1 MEMRVRKERIRGV
14 PRRGPLF
21 TAAAA
26 LLMAA
31 PVVQLILGKVLE
43 DFYRSTTVLPCL
55 LAVAGGILL
64 LTARGKQAGY
74 TVGGLLA
81 ILGSSVVI
89 SHMLLLPAMLL
100 WGLSAI
106 GVSWNKPVSRL
117 LKGRSLPVLNL
128 AAAILAAVSALLCLD
143 TVGSMP
149 AFALPLAL
157 AAVGTVLLCTAA
169 DAQTFLPLSPEQRAQ
184 QAPRVRYRSVLR
196 PGMLGTLGAVL
207 LLVCEVWQLIDL
219 FRLMS
224 AFHVSLG
231 TLLQPALIFA
241 AAVLLLLRAQNGPRL
256 LPAAILLLIA
266 QTLALFSMQQ
276 TVMYAEEMGA
286 ALQQTQRI
294 ALLFF
299 SVLLLLI
306 GVIGTTWNRPVG
318 KGRPVPLCSA
328 IAAALAAGNGI
339 WAAVYRV
346 SLIVEETRVDFD
358 SAQGLI
364 RSLLLPVGLVLVN
377 LAMEGRQT
385 EANVRKVDGS
395 KYRQGLTGFAA
406 NFYSD
411 VGGKLQLLAKICGVL
426 YLIMGVLG
434 VVAIALGIVILLLQL
449 FGLIP
454 PSISPMSLL
463 MAGLIIIASAL
474 ILAVGTWPLYAFGQI
489 TADLHAIR
497 KDGVHASGA
506 AEVPA
511 VGSAA
516 TGTGPSADNP
526 DELPEL

>member
-14 PRRGPLF
+14 PRRGSLF

-157 AAVGTVLLCTAA
+157 AAVGAVLLCTAA

-184 QAPRVRYRSVLR
+184 QAPSMRYRSVLR

-224 AFHVSLG
+224 GFHVALG
-231 TLLQPALIFA
+231 TLLQPVLIIV
-241 AAVLLLLRAQNGPRL
+241 AAVLLLRAQNGPRL
-256 LPAAILLLIA
+256 LPAAILLLIS
-266 QTLALFSMQQ
+266 QTLALLSMRQ
-276 TVMYAEEMGA
+276 TVMYADEMGA
-286 ALQQTQRI
+286 ALQQTQRT

-328 IAAALAAGNGI
+328 IAAPLAAVSGI

-346 SLIVEETRVDFD
+346 SLIVEEARVNFD
-358 SAQGLI
+358 SVQGLL
-364 RSLLLPVGLVLVN
+364 RSLLLPAGLVLVS
-377 LAMEGRQT
+377 LAMEGCQA
-385 EANVRKVDGS
+385 EARGRKVDGS
-395 KYRQGLTGFAA
+395 KYRRGLAGFVS

-411 VGGKLQLLAKICGVL
+411 VGGSLQLLAKICGVL
-426 YLIMGVLG
+426 YLIMGILG
-434 VVAIALGIVILLLQL
+434 VVAIVLGIIILLLQL

-454 PSISPMSLL
+454 PSFDPLSLL
-463 MAGLIIIASAL
+463 MAGLAIIVSAL
-474 ILAVGTWPLYAFGQI
+474 ILAVSTWPLYAFGQI

-497 KDGVHASGA
+497 KEGVRASGA

-511 VGSAA
+511 EGSAA
-516 TGTGPSADNP
+516 PGTGPSADNP

>member
-14 PRRGPLF
+14 PRRGSLF

-157 AAVGTVLLCTAA
+157 AAVGAVLLCTAA

-184 QAPRVRYRSVLR
+184 QAPSMRYHSVLR

-224 AFHVSLG
+224 GFHVALG
-231 TLLQPALIFA
+231 TLLQPVLIIV
-241 AAVLLLLRAQNGPRL
+241 AAVLLLRAQNGPRL
-256 LPAAILLLIA
+256 LPAAILLLIS
-266 QTLALFSMQQ
+266 QTLALLSMRQ
-276 TVMYAEEMGA
+276 TVMYADEMGA
-286 ALQQTQRI
+286 ALQQTQRT

-328 IAAALAAGNGI
+328 IAAPLAAVSGI

-346 SLIVEETRVDFD
+346 SLIVEEARVNFD
-358 SAQGLI
+358 SVQGLL
-364 RSLLLPVGLVLVN
+364 RSLLLPAGLVLVS
-377 LAMEGRQT
+377 LAMEGCQA
-385 EANVRKVDGS
+385 EARGRKVDGS
-395 KYRQGLTGFAA
+395 KYRRGLAGFVS

-411 VGGKLQLLAKICGVL
+411 VGGSLQLLAKICGVL
-426 YLIMGVLG
+426 YLIMGILG
-434 VVAIALGIVILLLQL
+434 VVAIVLGIIILLLQL

-454 PSISPMSLL
+454 PSFDPLSLL
-463 MAGLIIIASAL
+463 MAGLAIIVSAL
-474 ILAVGTWPLYAFGQI
+474 ILAVSTWPLYAFGQI

-497 KDGVHASGA
+497 KEGVRASGA

-511 VGSAA
+511 EGSAA
-516 TGTGPSADNP
+516 PGTGPSADNP

>member
-14 PRRGPLF
+14 PRRGSLF

-157 AAVGTVLLCTAA
+157 AAVGAVLLCTAA

-184 QAPRVRYRSVLR
+184 QAPSMRYHSVLR

-224 AFHVSLG
+224 GFHVALG
-231 TLLQPALIFA
+231 TLLQPVLIIV
-241 AAVLLLLRAQNGPRL
+241 AAVLLLRAQNGPRL
-256 LPAAILLLIA
+256 LPAAILLLIS
-266 QTLALFSMQQ
+266 QTLALLSMRQ
-276 TVMYAEEMGA
+276 TVMYADEMGA
-286 ALQQTQRI
+286 ALQQTQRT

-328 IAAALAAGNGI
+328 IAAPLAAVSGI

-346 SLIVEETRVDFD
+346 SLIVEEARVNFD
-358 SAQGLI
+358 SVQGLL
-364 RSLLLPVGLVLVN
+364 RSLLLPAGLVLVS
-377 LAMEGRQT
+377 LAMEGCQA
-385 EANVRKVDGS
+385 EARGRKVDGS
-395 KYRQGLTGFAA
+395 KYRRGLAGFVS

-434 VVAIALGIVILLLQL
+434 VVAIVLGIVILLLQL

-506 AEVPA
+506 AEVPV

>member
-157 AAVGTVLLCTAA
+157 AAVGAVLLCTAA

-207 LLVCEVWQLIDL
+207 LLVCEAWQLIDL
-219 FRLMS
+219 LRLMS
-224 AFHVSLG
+224 GFHVALG
-231 TLLQPALIFA
+231 TLLQPVLIIV
-241 AAVLLLLRAQNGPRL
+241 AAVLLLRAQNGPRL

-286 ALQQTQRI
+286 ALQQTQRT

-328 IAAALAAGNGI
+328 IAAPLAAVSGI

-358 SAQGLI
+358 SVQGLI

-395 KYRQGLTGFAA
+395 KYRRGLTGFAA

-506 AEVPA
+506 AEVPV

>member
-1 MEMRVRKERIRGV
+1 MEMRIRKERIRGV

-31 PVVQLILGKVLE
+31 PVVQWILGEVLE

-231 TLLQPALIFA
+231 TLLQPALIIV
-241 AAVLLLLRAQNGPRL
+241 AAVLLLRAQNGPRL
-256 LPAAILLLIA
+256 LPAAILLLIS

-306 GVIGTTWNRPVG
+306 GAAGTTWNRPVG

-328 IAAALAAGNGI
+328 IAAPLAAGNGI

-346 SLIVEETRVDFD
+346 SLIVEEARVDFD
-358 SAQGLI
+358 SVQGLI

-377 LAMEGRQT
+377 LAMESRQT

-395 KYRQGLTGFAA
+395 KYRRGLTGFAA

>member
-1 MEMRVRKERIRGV
+1 M
-14 PRRGPLF
+14 
-21 TAAAA
+21 
-26 LLMAA
+26 
-31 PVVQLILGKVLE
+31 
-43 DFYRSTTVLPCL
+43 
-55 LAVAGGILL
+55 
-64 LTARGKQAGY
+64 
-74 TVGGLLA
+74 A

-157 AAVGTVLLCTAA
+157 AAVGAVLLCTAA

-184 QAPRVRYRSVLR
+184 QAPSMRYHSVLR

-224 AFHVSLG
+224 GFHVALG
-231 TLLQPALIFA
+231 TLLQPVLIIV
-241 AAVLLLLRAQNGPRL
+241 AAVLLLRAQNGPRL
-256 LPAAILLLIA
+256 LPAAILLLIS
-266 QTLALFSMQQ
+266 QTLALLSMRQ
-276 TVMYAEEMGA
+276 TVMYADEMGA
-286 ALQQTQRI
+286 ALQQTQRT

-306 GVIGTTWNRPVG
+306 GAAGTTWNRPVG

-346 SLIVEETRVDFD
+346 SLIAEETHVDFD
-358 SAQGLI
+358 SVQGLI

-395 KYRQGLTGFAA
+395 KYRRGLTGFAA

>member
-157 AAVGTVLLCTAA
+157 AAVGAVLLCTAA

-207 LLVCEVWQLIDL
+207 LLVCEAWQLIDL
-219 FRLMS
+219 LRLMS
-224 AFHVSLG
+224 GFHVALG
-231 TLLQPALIFA
+231 TLLQPALIIV
-241 AAVLLLLRAQNGPRL
+241 AAVLLLRAQNGPRL

-286 ALQQTQRI
+286 ALQQTQRT

-328 IAAALAAGNGI
+328 IAAPLAAGSGI

-358 SAQGLI
+358 SVQGLI

-395 KYRQGLTGFAA
+395 KYRRGLTGFAA

-506 AEVPA
+506 AEVPV

>member
-231 TLLQPALIFA
+231 TLLQPALIIV
-241 AAVLLLLRAQNGPRL
+241 AAVLLLRAQNGPRL
-256 LPAAILLLIA
+256 LPAAILLLIS
-266 QTLALFSMQQ
+266 QTLALLSMRQ
-276 TVMYAEEMGA
+276 TVMYADEMGA
-286 ALQQTQRI
+286 ALQQTQRT

-328 IAAALAAGNGI
+328 IAAPLAAGNGI

-346 SLIVEETRVDFD
+346 SLIVEEARVDFD
-358 SAQGLI
+358 SVQGLI

-395 KYRQGLTGFAA
+395 KYRRGLTGFAA

-516 TGTGPSADNP
+516 PGTGPSADNP

>member
-31 PVVQLILGKVLE
+31 PAVQLILGKVLE

-157 AAVGTVLLCTAA
+157 AAVGAVLLCTAA

-184 QAPRVRYRSVLR
+184 QAPSMRYHSVLR

-224 AFHVSLG
+224 GFHVALG
-231 TLLQPALIFA
+231 TLLQPVLIIV
-241 AAVLLLLRAQNGPRL
+241 AAVLLLRAQNGPRL
-256 LPAAILLLIA
+256 LPAAILLLIS
-266 QTLALFSMQQ
+266 QTLALLSMRQ
-276 TVMYAEEMGA
+276 TVMYADEMGA
-286 ALQQTQRI
+286 ALQQTQRT

-306 GVIGTTWNRPVG
+306 GAAGTTWNRPVG

-346 SLIVEETRVDFD
+346 SLIAEETHVDFD
-358 SAQGLI
+358 SVQGLI

-395 KYRQGLTGFAA
+395 KYRRGLTGFAA

-506 AEVPA
+506 AEVPV

>member
-157 AAVGTVLLCTAA
+157 AAVGAVLLCTAA

-184 QAPRVRYRSVLR
+184 QAPSMRYHSVLR

-224 AFHVSLG
+224 GFHVALG
-231 TLLQPALIFA
+231 TLLQPVLIIV
-241 AAVLLLLRAQNGPRL
+241 AAVLLLRAQNGPRL
-256 LPAAILLLIA
+256 LPAAILLLIS
-266 QTLALFSMQQ
+266 QTLALLSMRQ
-276 TVMYAEEMGA
+276 TVMYADEMGA
-286 ALQQTQRI
+286 ALQQTQRT

-306 GVIGTTWNRPVG
+306 GAAGTTWNRPVG

-346 SLIVEETRVDFD
+346 SLIAEETHVDFD
-358 SAQGLI
+358 SVQGLI

-395 KYRQGLTGFAA
+395 KYRRGLTGFAA

>member
-14 PRRGPLF
+14 PRRGSLF

-157 AAVGTVLLCTAA
+157 AAVGAVLLCTAA

-184 QAPRVRYRSVLR
+184 QAPSMRYHSVLR

-224 AFHVSLG
+224 GFHVALG
-231 TLLQPALIFA
+231 TLLQPVLIIV
-241 AAVLLLLRAQNGPRL
+241 AAVLLLRAQNGPRL
-256 LPAAILLLIA
+256 LPAAILLLIS
-266 QTLALFSMQQ
+266 QTLALLSMRQ
-276 TVMYAEEMGA
+276 TVMYADEMGA
-286 ALQQTQRI
+286 ALQQTQRT

-328 IAAALAAGNGI
+328 IAAPLAAVSGI

-346 SLIVEETRVDFD
+346 SLIVEEARVNFD
-358 SAQGLI
+358 SVQGLL
-364 RSLLLPVGLVLVN
+364 RSLLLPAGLVLVS
-377 LAMEGRQT
+377 LAMEGCQA
-385 EANVRKVDGS
+385 EARGRKVDGS
-395 KYRQGLTGFAA
+395 KYRRGLAGFVS

-411 VGGKLQLLAKICGVL
+411 VGGSLQLLAKICGVL

>member
-157 AAVGTVLLCTAA
+157 AAVGAVLLCTAA

-184 QAPRVRYRSVLR
+184 QAPSMRYHSVLR

-224 AFHVSLG
+224 GFHVALG
-231 TLLQPALIFA
+231 TLLQPVLIIV
-241 AAVLLLLRAQNGPRL
+241 AAVLLLRAQNGPRL
-256 LPAAILLLIA
+256 LPAAILLLIS
-266 QTLALFSMQQ
+266 QTLALLSMRQ
-276 TVMYAEEMGA
+276 TVMYADEMGA

-306 GVIGTTWNRPVG
+306 GAAGTTWNRPVG

-346 SLIVEETRVDFD
+346 SLIAEETHVDFD
-358 SAQGLI
+358 SVQGLI

-395 KYRQGLTGFAA
+395 KYRRGLTGFAA

-434 VVAIALGIVILLLQL
+434 VVAIVLGIVILLLQL

>member
-14 PRRGPLF
+14 PRRGSLF

-74 TVGGLLA
+74 TIGGLLA

-306 GVIGTTWNRPVG
+306 GAAGTTWNRPVG

-346 SLIVEETRVDFD
+346 SLIAEETHVDFD
-358 SAQGLI
+358 SVQGLI

-395 KYRQGLTGFAA
+395 KYRRGLTGFAA

-434 VVAIALGIVILLLQL
+434 VVAIVLGIVILLLQL

-506 AEVPA
+506 AEVPV

>member
-43 DFYRSTTVLPCL
+43 DFYRRTTVLPCL

-157 AAVGTVLLCTAA
+157 AAVGAVLLCTAA

-184 QAPRVRYRSVLR
+184 QAPSMRYHSVLR

-219 FRLMS
+219 F
-224 AFHVSLG
+224 HVSLG
-231 TLLQPALIFA
+231 TLLQPVLIIV
-241 AAVLLLLRAQNGPRL
+241 AAVLLLRAQNGPRL

-266 QTLALFSMQQ
+266 QTLALLSMRQ
-276 TVMYAEEMGA
+276 TVMYADEMGA
-286 ALQQTQRI
+286 ALQQTQRT

-306 GVIGTTWNRPVG
+306 GAVGTTWNRPVG

-328 IAAALAAGNGI
+328 IAAPLAAVSGI

-346 SLIVEETRVDFD
+346 SLIVEEARVNFD
-358 SAQGLI
+358 SVQGLL
-364 RSLLLPVGLVLVN
+364 RSLLLPAGLVLVS
-377 LAMEGRQT
+377 LAMEGCQA
-385 EANVRKVDGS
+385 EARGRKVDGS
-395 KYRQGLTGFAA
+395 KYRRGLAGFVS

-411 VGGKLQLLAKICGVL
+411 VGGSLQLLAKICGVL
-426 YLIMGVLG
+426 YLIMGILG
-434 VVAIALGIVILLLQL
+434 VVAIVLGIIILLLQL

-454 PSISPMSLL
+454 PSFDPLSLL
-463 MAGLIIIASAL
+463 MAGLAIIVSAL
-474 ILAVGTWPLYAFGQI
+474 ILAVSTWPLYAFGQI

-497 KDGVHASGA
+497 KDGVRASGA

-511 VGSAA
+511 EGSAA
-516 TGTGPSADNP
+516 PGTGTSADNP

>member
-14 PRRGPLF
+14 PRRGSLF

-157 AAVGTVLLCTAA
+157 AAVGAVLLCTAA

-184 QAPRVRYRSVLR
+184 QAPSMRYHSVLR

-224 AFHVSLG
+224 GFHVALG
-231 TLLQPALIFA
+231 TLLQPVLIIV
-241 AAVLLLLRAQNGPRL
+241 AAVLLLRAQNGPRL
-256 LPAAILLLIA
+256 LPAAILLLIS
-266 QTLALFSMQQ
+266 QTLALLSMRQ
-276 TVMYAEEMGA
+276 TVMYADEMGA
-286 ALQQTQRI
+286 ALQQTQRT

-328 IAAALAAGNGI
+328 IAAPLAAVSGI

-346 SLIVEETRVDFD
+346 SLIAEETHVDFD
-358 SAQGLI
+358 SVQGLI

-395 KYRQGLTGFAA
+395 KYRRGLTGFAA

>member
-55 LAVAGGILL
+55 LAVAGGMLL
-64 LTARGKQAGY
+64 LRARGKLAGD
-74 TVGGLLA
+74 TGGGLLA

-157 AAVGTVLLCTAA
+157 AAVGAVLLCTAA

-184 QAPRVRYRSVLR
+184 QAPSMRYHSVLR

-224 AFHVSLG
+224 GFHVALG
-231 TLLQPALIFA
+231 TLLQPVLIIV
-241 AAVLLLLRAQNGPRL
+241 AAVLLLRAQNGPRL
-256 LPAAILLLIA
+256 LPAAILLLIS
-266 QTLALFSMQQ
+266 QTLALLSMRQ
-276 TVMYAEEMGA
+276 TVMYADEMGA
-286 ALQQTQRI
+286 ALQQTQRT

-306 GVIGTTWNRPVG
+306 GAAGTTWNRPVG

-346 SLIVEETRVDFD
+346 SLIAEETHVDFD
-358 SAQGLI
+358 SVQGLI

-395 KYRQGLTGFAA
+395 KYRRGLTGFAA